1 MKKTTSPK
9 KNAYV
14 SGWAKTWP
22 IIALVFASLV
32 AIIGIVFGISKFIQG
47 SQTALSGFKTIR
59 YTSGGAGFGTEA
71 MCADIILSIDSSGN
85 VELTNDYAT
94 QYEEHYRISSDE
106 YLSLVDYIEKNISVF
121 TTEDRSENEVLDG
134 SSDYIVVETDTGKEY
149 KTGGYAVNDEEF
161 KQMEAKIKQT
171 VGEERFESYAD
182 RIHDL
187 D

>member
-1 MKKTTSPK
+1 MKRTMPPK
-9 KNAYV
+9 KAYA
-14 SGWAKTWP
+14 SRWTKTWLA
-22 IIALVFASLV
+22 ITTAFISIA
-32 AIIGIVFGISKFIQG
+32 AIIGTGFGIFKFIQG
-47 SQTALSGFKTIR
+47 SQTTLSGFKTIK
-59 YTSGGAGFGTEA
+59 YTSGGAGLGTEA
-71 MCADIILSIDSSGN
+71 MRADIILSIDSSGN

-106 YLSLVDYIEKNISVF
+106 YLSLVDYIERNIDIF
-121 TTEDRSENEVLDG
+121 TTEDRSENDVLDG

-149 KTGGYAVNDEEF
+149 KTGGYAVSDEEF
-161 KQMEAKIKQT
+161 KRMEAKIKQT

>member
-9 KNAYV
+9 NNTYV
-14 SGWAKTWP
+14 GGWAKTWP

-32 AIIGIVFGISKFIQG
+32 AIIGIGFSIFRFIQG
-47 SQTALSGFKTIR
+47 SQTTLSGFKMIR

-94 QYEEHYRISSDE
+94 QYEEHYKINSDE
-106 YLSLVDYIEKNISVF
+106 YLSLVDYIERNIDIF
-121 TTEDRSENEVLDG
+121 TTEDRSENDVLDG

-149 KTGGYAVNDEEF
+149 KTGGYAVSDEEF
-161 KQMEAKIKQT
+161 KRMEAKIKQT

>member
-1 MKKTTSPK
+1 MKRAVSPRKTIQ
-9 KNAYV
+9 KN
-14 SGWAKTWP
+14 GWTKPW
-22 IIALVFASLV
+22 IISALVFASLV
-32 AIIGIVFGISKFIQG
+32 AIIGIILGIFKFIQG
-47 SQTALSGFKTIR
+47 SQTALSDFKTIR

-85 VELTNDYAT
+85 VELTNDYTT

-106 YLSLVDYIEKNISVF
+106 YLSLVDYIEKNINVF
-121 TTEDRSENEVLDG
+121 TTEDRSENDVLDG

-149 KTGGYAVNDEEF
+149 KTGGYAVSDEEF
-161 KQMEAKIKQT
+161 KRMEAKIKQT

>member
-9 KNAYV
+9 KNTYV
-14 SGWAKTWP
+14 GGWTKTWP

-32 AIIGIVFGISKFIQG
+32 AIIGIGFGIFKFIQG
-47 SQTALSGFKTIR
+47 SQTALSSFKTIR

-94 QYEEHYRISSDE
+94 QYKEHYRINSDE
-106 YLSLVDYIEKNISVF
+106 YLSLVDYIERNIGIF
-121 TTEDRSENEVLDG
+121 TTEDRSEKGVRDG

-149 KTGGYAVNDEEF
+149 KTGGYAVNDDEF

-171 VGEERFESYAD
+171 VGEERFKSYAD
-182 RIHDL
+182 KIHHL

>member
-1 MKKTTSPK
+1 MIMKKTTSPK

-94 QYEEHYRISSDE
+94 QYKEHYRISSDE
-106 YLSLVDYIEKNISVF
+106 YLSLVDYIEKNIY
-121 TTEDRSENEVLDG
+121 G
-134 SSDYIVVETDTGKEY
+134 
-149 KTGGYAVNDEEF
+149 EEF
-161 KQMEAKIKQT
+161 KQMEAKIKQA